1 MPSVDN
7 YTKGLP
13 QSGAGLSRAASA
25 ASTHSRIL
33 VLCVDRDDDIGSKGG
48 METPVVGRDPCINAG
63 VRLAIEDPEDPD
75 ANAIFGAVKTY
86 EELIAKGYTSQVAVV
101 AGKYNRGIE
110 ADEKICLEV
119 QNILGEY
126 KADAA
131 VLVSDGEDDET
142 IVPVIQSMVPV
153 ISIQRIIIKHSR
165 TVEYSYAVLGR
176 YIKML
181 AYDPRYS
188 KFFLGVPGALL
199 VATSLASFF
208 GLTKEALALVFSIL
222 GAAFIIR
229 AFDIDKALSS
239 LGRPTPTGFIRI
251 FSTFAGILII
261 VVSIVN
267 GISTIPN
274 EAIVPNMTAL
284 HTITNRVIVGSF
296 VHGTITL
303 LWIGIATI
311 LAGSLLSNWFKG
323 SILTMSDI
331 LRLVVLA
338 LLYIPILQF
347 TSVLTER
354 TNPFNLISSLLIG
367 LAITLIAATFLFQYF
382 RNRKGEKF
390 LSINPLN
397 ILSNYFK
404 TVKSSSS
411 QAFVYRW

>member
-1 MPSVDN
+1 MANINTPAKID
-7 YTKGLP
+7 
-13 QSGAGLSRAASA
+13 GAGLSRVSPAGPS
-25 ASTHSRIL
+25 STHSKIL
-33 VLCVDRDDDIGSKGG
+33 VLCIDRDDDIGSKGG
-48 METPVVGRDPCINAG
+48 IETPVIGRDPCIDAG

-75 ANAIFGAVKTY
+75 ANAIFAAIKTY
-86 EELIAKGYTSQVAVV
+86 EELIAKGYSSQVALV
-101 AGKYNRGIE
+101 AGKFNRGIE
-110 ADEKICLEV
+110 ADEKIGIEI
-119 QNILGEY
+119 QNVLSMY
-126 KADAA
+126 RADGA
-131 VLVSDGEDDET
+131 VLISDGEDDET
-142 IVPVIQSMVPV
+142 VVPVIQTIVPV

-165 TVEYSYAVLGR
+165 SVEYSYAVFGR
-176 YIKML
+176 YLKML

-222 GAAFIIR
+222 GLAFIIR

-251 FSTFAGILII
+251 FSTFGGILII
-261 VVSIVN
+261 VVSIAN
-267 GISTIPN
+267 GLASIPS
-274 EAIVPNMTAL
+274 EAIVPNMGAV
-284 HTITNRVIVGSF
+284 HVITNRIIVGSF

-347 TSVLTER
+347 TSVLIER
-354 TNPFNLISSLLIG
+354 TNPFTLISSLLIG
-367 LAITLIAATFLFQYF
+367 LAVTLVAATFLFQYF
-382 RNRKGEKF
+382 RNRKGGEVLKH
-390 LSINPLN
+390 
-397 ILSNYFK
+397 
-404 TVKSSSS
+404 
-411 QAFVYRW
+411 